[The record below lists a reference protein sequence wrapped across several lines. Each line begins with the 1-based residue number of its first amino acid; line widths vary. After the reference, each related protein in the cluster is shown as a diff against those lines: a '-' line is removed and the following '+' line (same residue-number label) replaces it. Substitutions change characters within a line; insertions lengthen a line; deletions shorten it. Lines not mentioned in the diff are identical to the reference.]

1 MKKYHLLLGGVV
13 LVLAAILFWPRARE
27 SGGEAGGEVEEPAL
41 PWFKGNTHTH
51 TLWSDGNDFPDMVVD
66 WYKEQG
72 YDFLAL
78 SDHNILSEGEKWM
91 KTSAIE
97 GRKKAEGP
105 SVLEKYRK
113 RFGDEWVETRGEGG
127 NEEIRLKTLDEL
139 RPEFEEES
147 RFLLVEA
154 EEITDSFE
162 RHQVHINALNLE
174 EVSPPQTGTSV
185 VETMRNNLRMV
196 REQAERLGKPIV
208 AHLNHPN
215 FHFSFTA
222 EQLAEVVEEQFFE
235 VYNGHPGINH
245 LGDETHPGDEEL
257 WDLANAIRVGKLKA
271 PPLFGVAT
279 DDSHQYHG
287 GNVSPGR
294 GWIMVRAERLEADL
308 LMEAMERGEFYSS
321 SGVILKEVSFRD
333 DVIELEVEGESGVTY
348 STQFLGVLKGEKTRK
363 EFAVSEELRPVYRLR
378 GDELYVRAVVT
389 SSKDHPNP
397 SFADQKEQAWT
408 QPVGWR
414 KAVGSGE

>member
-1 MKKYHLLLGGVV
+1 MKKYHLLLGAVV
-13 LVLAAILFWPRARE
+13 LGLVVALFWPRALKKKE
-27 SGGEAGGEVEEPAL
+27 TEVSL

-78 SDHNILSEGEKWM
+78 SDHNILSRGEKWM
-91 KTSAIE
+91 KSTAIKSRQK
-97 GRKKAEGP
+97 GDGP
-105 SVLEKYRK
+105 SALEKYRK
-113 RFGDEWVETRGEGG
+113 RFGEDWVEVRGEEGA
-127 NEEIRLKTLDEL
+127 EEVRLRTLDEL
-139 RPEFEEES
+139 RSEFEEEG

-154 EEITDSFE
+154 EEITDRFE

-174 EVSPPQTGTSV
+174 EVIPPQKGTSV
-185 VETMRNNLRMV
+185 VDTMRNNLRMV

-245 LGDETHPGDEEL
+245 LGDETHPGDEQL
-257 WDLANAIRVGKLKA
+257 WDMANAIRLGKLQAA
-271 PPLFGVAT
+271 PLYGVAT
-279 DDSHQYHG
+279 DDSHTYHG

-294 GWIMVRAERLEADL
+294 GWIMVQAERLDANL

-321 SGVILKEVSFRD
+321 SGVTLKEVSFRND
-333 DVIELEVEGESGVTY
+333 ILELEIEGDPGVSYT
-348 STQFLGVLKGEKTRK
+348 TQFVGTRKGEGAVAGEEFGETK
-363 EFAVSEELRPVYRLR
+363 ELQPVYRLR
-378 GDELYVRAVVT
+378 GDELYVRARVT
-389 SSKDHPNP
+389 SSRDHPNP
-397 SFADQKEQAWT
+397 SYDGQKEQAWT
-408 QPVGWR
+408 QPVGW
-414 KAVGSGE
+414 KKLINGGQ

>member
-1 MKKYHLLLGGVV
+1 MKKYHLLLGAVV
-13 LVLAAILFWPRARE
+13 LGLVVALFWPRALKE
-27 SGGEAGGEVEEPAL
+27 EETEVSL
-41 PWFKGNTHTH
+41 LWFKGNTHTH

-78 SDHNILSEGEKWM
+78 SDHNILSRGEKWM
-91 KTSAIE
+91 KSTAIKSRQK
-97 GRKKAEGP
+97 GDGP
-105 SVLEKYRK
+105 SALEKYRK
-113 RFGDEWVETRGEGG
+113 RFGEDWVEVRGEEGA
-127 NEEIRLKTLDEL
+127 EEVRLRTLDEL
-139 RPEFEEES
+139 RSEFEEEG

-154 EEITDSFE
+154 EEITDRFE

-174 EVSPPQTGTSV
+174 EVIPPQKGTSV
-185 VETMRNNLRMV
+185 VDTMRNNLRMV

-245 LGDETHPGDEEL
+245 LGDETHPGDEQL
-257 WDLANAIRVGKLKA
+257 WDMANAIRLGKLQAA
-271 PPLFGVAT
+271 PLYGVAT
-279 DDSHQYHG
+279 DDSHTYHG

-294 GWIMVRAERLEADL
+294 GWIMVQAERLDANL

-321 SGVILKEVSFRD
+321 SGVTLKEVSFRND
-333 DVIELEVEGESGVTY
+333 ILELEIEGDPGVSYT
-348 STQFLGVLKGEKTRK
+348 TQFVGTRKGEGAVAGEEFGETK
-363 EFAVSEELRPVYRLR
+363 ELQPVYRLR
-378 GDELYVRAVVT
+378 GDELYVRARVT
-389 SSKDHPNP
+389 SSRDHPNP
-397 SFADQKEQAWT
+397 SYDGQKEQAWT
-408 QPVGWR
+408 QPVGW
-414 KAVGSGE
+414 KKLINGGQ

>member
-1 MKKYHLLLGGVV
+1 MKKYHLLLGAVV
-13 LVLAAILFWPRARE
+13 LGLVVALFWPRALKE
-27 SGGEAGGEVEEPAL
+27 EETEVSL
-41 PWFKGNTHTH
+41 LWFKGNTHTH

-78 SDHNILSEGEKWM
+78 SDHNILSRGEKWM
-91 KTSAIE
+91 KGTAIKSRQK
-97 GRKKAEGP
+97 GDGP
-105 SVLEKYRK
+105 SALEKYRK
-113 RFGDEWVETRGEGG
+113 RFGEDWVEVRGEEGD
-127 NEEIRLKTLDEL
+127 EEVRLRTLDEL
-139 RPEFEEES
+139 RSEFEEEG

-154 EEITDSFE
+154 EEITDRFE

-174 EVSPPQTGTSV
+174 EVIPPQKGTSV
-185 VETMRNNLRMV
+185 VDTMRNNLRMV

-245 LGDETHPGDEEL
+245 LGDETHPGDEQL
-257 WDLANAIRVGKLKA
+257 WDMANAIRLGKLQAA
-271 PPLFGVAT
+271 PLYGVAT
-279 DDSHQYHG
+279 DDSHTYHG

-294 GWIMVRAERLEADL
+294 GWIMVQAERLDANL

-321 SGVILKEVSFRD
+321 SGVTLQEVSFRND
-333 DVIELEVEGESGVTY
+333 ILELEIEGDPGVSYT
-348 STQFLGVLKGEKTRK
+348 TQFVGTRKGEGAVAGEEFGETK
-363 EFAVSEELRPVYRLR
+363 ELQPVYRLR
-378 GDELYVRAVVT
+378 GDELYVRARVT
-389 SSKDHPNP
+389 SSRDHPNP
-397 SFADQKEQAWT
+397 SYDGQKEQAWT
-408 QPVGWR
+408 QPVGW
-414 KAVGSGE
+414 KKLINGGQ

>member
-1 MKKYHLLLGGVV
+1 MKKYHLLLGAVV
-13 LVLAAILFWPRARE
+13 LGLVVALFWPRALKE
-27 SGGEAGGEVEEPAL
+27 EETEVSL
-41 PWFKGNTHTH
+41 LWFKGNTHTH

-78 SDHNILSEGEKWM
+78 SDHNILSRGEKWM
-91 KTSAIE
+91 KSTAIKSRQK
-97 GRKKAEGP
+97 GDGP
-105 SVLEKYRK
+105 SALEKYRK
-113 RFGDEWVETRGEGG
+113 RFGEDWVEVRGEEGD
-127 NEEIRLKTLDEL
+127 EEVRLRTLDEL
-139 RPEFEEES
+139 RSEFEEEG

-154 EEITDSFE
+154 EEITDRFE

-174 EVSPPQTGTSV
+174 EVIPPQKGTSV
-185 VETMRNNLRMV
+185 VDTMRNNLRMV

-245 LGDETHPGDEEL
+245 LGDETHPGDEQL
-257 WDLANAIRVGKLKA
+257 WDMANAIRLGKLQAA
-271 PPLFGVAT
+271 PLYGVAT
-279 DDSHQYHG
+279 DDSHTYHG

-294 GWIMVRAERLEADL
+294 GWIMVQAERLDANL

-321 SGVILKEVSFRD
+321 SGVTLKEVSFRND
-333 DVIELEVEGESGVTY
+333 ILELEIEGDPGVSYT
-348 STQFLGVLKGEKTRK
+348 TQFVGTRKGEGAVAGEEFGETK
-363 EFAVSEELRPVYRLR
+363 ELQPVYRLR
-378 GDELYVRAVVT
+378 GDELYVRARVT
-389 SSKDHPNP
+389 SSRDHPNP
-397 SFADQKEQAWT
+397 SYDGQKEQAWT
-408 QPVGWR
+408 QPVGW
-414 KAVGSGE
+414 KKLINGGQ

>member
-1 MKKYHLLLGGVV
+1 MKKYHLLLGAVV
-13 LVLAAILFWPRARE
+13 LGLVFALFWPRALKE
-27 SGGEAGGEVEEPAL
+27 KETEVSL

-66 WYKEQG
+66 WYKAQG

-78 SDHNILSEGEKWM
+78 SDHNILSRGEKWM
-91 KTSAIE
+91 KSTAIKSRQK
-97 GRKKAEGP
+97 GDGP
-105 SVLEKYRK
+105 SALEKYRK
-113 RFGDEWVETRGEGG
+113 RFGEDWVEVRGEEGA
-127 NEEIRLKTLDEL
+127 EEVRLRTLDEL
-139 RPEFEEES
+139 RSEFEEEG

-154 EEITDSFE
+154 EEITDRFE

-174 EVSPPQTGTSV
+174 ELIPPQKGTSV
-185 VETMRNNLRMV
+185 VDTMRNNLRMV

-245 LGDETHPGDEEL
+245 LGDETHPGDEQL
-257 WDLANAIRVGKLKA
+257 WDMANAIRLRKLKA
-271 PPLFGVAT
+271 APLYGIAT
-279 DDSHQYHG
+279 DDSHEYHG

-294 GWIMVRAERLEADL
+294 GWIMVKAERLEADL
-308 LMEAMERGEFYSS
+308 LMKALESGEFYGS
-321 SGVILKEVSFRD
+321 SGVTLQDVSFRAGI
-333 DVIELEVEGESGVTY
+333 IELEIEGQPVVAY
-348 STQFLGVLKGEKTRK
+348 KTQFIGTRSGE
-363 EFAVSEELRPVYRLR
+363 EAAVGEELAVSESLQPVYRLR
-378 GDELYVRAVVT
+378 GDELYVRARVT
-389 SSKDHPNP
+389 SSRDHPNP
-397 SFADQKEQAWT
+397 SYDGQKEQAWT

-414 KAVGSGE
+414 KLINGGQ

>member
-1 MKKYHLLLGGVV
+1 MKKYHLLLGAVV
-13 LVLAAILFWPRARE
+13 LGLVAALFWPRALKE
-27 SGGEAGGEVEEPAL
+27 KETEISL
-41 PWFKGNTHTH
+41 LWFKGNTHTH

-78 SDHNILSEGEKWM
+78 SDHNILSRGEKWM
-91 KTSAIE
+91 KSTAIKSRQK
-97 GRKKAEGP
+97 GDGP
-105 SVLEKYRK
+105 SALEKYRQ
-113 RFGDEWVETRGEGG
+113 RFGEDWVEVRGEEGA
-127 NEEIRLKTLDEL
+127 EEVRLRTLDEL
-139 RPEFEEES
+139 RSEFEEEG

-154 EEITDSFE
+154 EEITDRFE

-174 EVSPPQTGTSV
+174 ELIPPQKGTSV
-185 VETMRNNLRMV
+185 VDTMRNNLRMV

-245 LGDETHPGDEEL
+245 LGDETHPGDEQL
-257 WDLANAIRVGKLKA
+257 WDMANAIRLRKLKA
-271 PPLFGVAT
+271 APLYGIAT
-279 DDSHQYHG
+279 DDSHEYHG

-294 GWIMVRAERLEADL
+294 GWIMVKAERLEADL
-308 LMEAMERGEFYSS
+308 LMKALESGEFYGS
-321 SGVILKEVSFRD
+321 SGVTLQDVSFRAGI
-333 DVIELEVEGESGVTY
+333 IELEIEGQPGVAY
-348 STQFLGVLKGEKTRK
+348 KTQFIGTRSDEEAAVGE
-363 EFAVSEELRPVYRLR
+363 ELAVSESLQPVYRLR
-378 GDELYVRAVVT
+378 GDELYVRARVT
-389 SSKDHPNP
+389 SSRDHPNP
-397 SFADQKEQAWT
+397 SYDGQKEQAWT

-414 KAVGSGE
+414 KLINGGQ